1 MGAAMR
7 AFVRALGKCVARELY
22 RCLVAFGTH
31 YTGAIR
37 QPGTAP
43 EQRPAEPEG
52 PPAGHPERLCPGMA
66 LTPLEQ
72 AIEHELNRR
81 P

>member
-1 MGAAMR
+1 MR
-7 AFVRALGKCVARELY
+7 SFVRALGKCVTRELY
-22 RCLVAFGTH
+22 RCLIALGMH
-31 YTGAIR
+31 YTGSIR
-37 QPGTAP
+37 EPGTAS
-43 EQRPAEPEG
+43 EQRPAEPERPPAG

-72 AIEHELNRR
+72 AIEQELNRR